1 MSENV
6 YDRFAEGEVKAFATK
21 QDIPPHKFMGRF
33 LRKVFPMLASSIMLF
48 SSTGCSSE
56 KENIDGDGC
65 VNYTTLSDDQI
76 IKLMT
81 TNRFVLFKDKNYN
94 HSPLNNNNY
103 WNVVNQGLNIINN
116 LSSTSSLSEKEILDY
131 KKTAVEM
138 LIRMKSINNEKYI
151 VDLSD
156 EETLKSFLFF
166 EKVVEYKD
174 DYSKVFSNEAGV
186 YNEQS
191 ILFGK
196 NYEDCYELINKAK
209 VNSGIYKFAD
219 ALYKDSNRFLIKEK
233 DIAKANEISL
243 VILKD
248 WLEANGVKEDNLYKS
263 VDVDDEKAANTVAFY
278 CSPGNDVRA
287 ELKIDP
293 TGDLGDGC
301 YSPVGITV
309 IHELMHV
316 MQKKPSSNQ
325 SLREKDHLIE
335 ELAPTLKTLMLEDM
349 TYKTIHKIPM
359 NNVVNY
365 GYFEVGKN
373 KVPYGELAVWFR
385 NMTDKY
391 KDLSVEKVLSQDEVF
406 SKIEA
411 MGNGQKVNLLQSNV
425 VGNSLGR
432 N

>member
-21 QDIPPHKFMGRF
+21 QDIPPRKFMGRV
-33 LRKVFPMLASSIMLF
+33 LRRVFPMLASSIMLF

-56 KENIDGDGC
+56 NDNLDSDGY
-65 VNYTTLSDDQI
+65 VNHTTLSDDQV

-81 TNRFVLFKDKNYN
+81 ENRVVLVKDTNFN
-94 HSPLNNNNY
+94 HHPINNENY
-103 WNVVNQGLNIINN
+103 WNVVYQGLNIINN
-116 LSSTSSLSEKEILDY
+116 LSSSSSLSEKEIADY
-131 KKTAVEM
+131 KRAAVGM
-138 LIRMKSINNEKYI
+138 LANMKSINSKKYI
-151 VDLSD
+151 VDLSN

-174 DYSKVFSNEAGV
+174 NYSKVFSDEAGV
-186 YNEQS
+186 YNEQDD
-191 ILFGK
+191 LFGE
-196 NYEDCYELINKAK
+196 NYEDCHKLINKARGK
-209 VNSGIYKFAD
+209 YGVYKFVD
-219 ALYKDSNRFLIKEK
+219 ALYKDSRRFLIKQK
-233 DIAKANEISL
+233 DSTKANEISRF
-243 VILKD
+243 ILKD
-248 WLEANGVKEDNLYKS
+248 WLETNGIKEDKLYKS
-263 VDVDDEKAANTVAFY
+263 VDVDEEKGANTVAFY
-278 CSPGNDVRA
+278 CSPGKDVRA

-301 YSPVGITV
+301 YSPVGVTV

-325 SLREKDHLIE
+325 YLNEKDHLIE
-335 ELAPTLKTLMLEDM
+335 ELSPTLNSLMLEDM
-349 TYKTIHKIPM
+349 IYKTIHKIPM
-359 NNVVNY
+359 NNVVDY
-365 GYFEVGKN
+365 GNLTLGKN

-385 NMTDKY
+385 GMTVKY
-391 KDLSVEKVLSQDEVF
+391 KGLSVEEVLAQDEVF